1 MKRVLIVVALVVI
14 AAVAGIVRSHTRVS
28 RSGLGFSV
36 SSSAQPGSEVRD
48 EIRKSYELSPGAE
61 VEVKGINGAVTIET
75 SDSKTA
81 EVFIV
86 RTAKDQDALN
96 NRKIVIDSTATSLTI
111 RSEKGDVGF
120 LDHLFGS
127 NPSEKVTLKLPRQI
141 HLAAR
146 GVNGSVTVGE
156 LDGSLTV
163 SGVNGRVEVAQA
175 TGSAE
180 FHGINGNISVALKQ
194 LQREGVR
201 LSGINGNIELRIAEG
216 VNADLETHG
225 MNGNVRSDVSDIVVS
240 KSEHGNRYSAQ
251 IGTGGNPITVSGVN
265 GNVRLT
271 RAATASTTGNTEA
284 TKLKSPAVDSKLQ

>member
-1 MKRVLIVVALVVI
+1 MKRVLIVVALVII

-28 RSGLGFSV
+28 RSGLGFSL
-36 SSSAQPGSEVRD
+36 SSSAQPGAEVRD
-48 EIRKSYELSPGAE
+48 EIRKSYELSSGAD
-61 VEVKGINGAVTIET
+61 VEVTGINGAVTIET

-81 EVFIV
+81 EVYIV
-86 RTAKDQDALN
+86 RTGKDQDALN
-96 NRKIVIDSTATSLTI
+96 NRKIVIDGTATSLTI
-111 RSEKGDVGF
+111 RGEKGDGGF

-127 NPSEKVTLKLPRQI
+127 NPSEKVTLKLPKQV
-141 HLAAR
+141 HLTTR

-156 LDGSLTV
+156 LDGSITV

-180 FHGINGNISVALKQ
+180 FHGINGNISVTLRQ
-194 LQREGVR
+194 LQKEGVR
-201 LSGINGNIELRIAEG
+201 LSGINGNIELRFAEG

-225 MNGNVRSDVSDIVVS
+225 MNGNVRSDVNEIVVN

-271 RAATASTTGNTEA
+271 RAATAA
-284 TKLKSPAVDSKLQ
+284 TKVDADALKLKS